1 VAQLRQAKERF
12 DNAGVKVVI
21 VGLGT
26 PEQSEEFRKRFQVPY
41 KIISDPEKNLYRAF
55 GLKQMSPMG
64 FLSPSMIIKGF
75 STMAKG
81 HGMGVPEGDVR
92 QLPGVFVIN
101 TDGQIEFSHYAED
114 PADHP
119 DPDTIIEIL

>member
-1 VAQLRQAKERF
+1 MRRAKEQF
-12 DNAGVKVVI
+12 DQAGAQVVI

-26 PEQSEEFRKRFQVPY
+26 PEQSEEFKNKFQVPFP
-41 KIISDPEKNLYRAF
+41 IISDPEKILYGAF
-55 GLKQMSPMG
+55 GLKQMSPLG
-64 FLSPSMIIKGF
+64 FLSPSLFAKSL

-81 HGMGVPEGDVR
+81 HVMGIPAGDVR

-101 TDGQIEFSHYAED
+101 TDGRIEFSHYARD

-119 DPDTIIEIL
+119 DPDTILEIL

>member
-1 VAQLRQAKERF
+1 MAQLRQAKERF
-12 DNAGVKVVI
+12 DKAGVRVVI

-41 KIISDPEKNLYRAF
+41 TIISDPEKNLYRAF
-55 GLKQMSPMG
+55 GLRQMSPLG
-64 FLSPSMIIKGF
+64 FLSPSLAVRSI

-81 HGMGVPEGDVR
+81 HFMGFPEGDVR

-101 TDGQIEFSHYAED
+101 TDGQIEFSHYAEN